1 MGLKTLYDLCKI
13 ESQPTTF
20 DLGFRLGPRINAGGR
35 VGKAS
40 HGTEL
45 LISDDP
51 QKTYQIAIDLE
62 KFNKERQSIET
73 LLSEKINFEVK
84 KFDNHPVLVMSG
96 NNWHEGII
104 GIVASRIKDKY
115 NKPTILISL
124 NDGIGK
130 GSARSVLGFNIGS
143 EIIKAVQSNIL
154 EKGGGHKMAGG
165 FTIKEKNIPIF
176 RDLLI
181 KNFEKSHANSSK
193 NLNLYLDAVIAPSAL
208 NEMFYREINYL
219 APFGSG
225 NSEPKFV
232 IEDIKVLSS
241 DTVRNAHISSI
252 LLGKDGSTFKGFAWN
267 AMNTPLEPFL
277 NKKNKKKINIA
288 GKMRL
293 NEWRGKKKIEFMIED
308 ISLN

>member
-1 MGLKTLYDLCKI
+1 
-13 ESQPTTF
+13 
-20 DLGFRLGPRINAGGR
+20 
-35 VGKAS
+35 
-40 HGTEL
+40 
-45 LISDDP
+45 
-51 QKTYQIAIDLE
+51 
-62 KFNKERQSIET
+62 
-73 LLSEKINFEVK
+73 
-84 KFDNHPVLVMSG
+84 MSG

-124 NDGIGK
+124 NNGIGK

-143 EIIKAVQSNIL
+143 EIIKAVESNIL

-208 NEMFYREINYL
+208 NEMFFQEIDRL

-225 NSEPKFV
+225 NSEPKFA